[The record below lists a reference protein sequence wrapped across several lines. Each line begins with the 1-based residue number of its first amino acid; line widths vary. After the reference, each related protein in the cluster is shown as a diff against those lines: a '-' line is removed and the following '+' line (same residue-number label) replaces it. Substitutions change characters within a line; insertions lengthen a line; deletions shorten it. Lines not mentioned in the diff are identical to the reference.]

1 MTLKDLSELEWKYQC
16 SKTQMRPDYVPKTKF
31 SDTTANGLTKAVVT
45 FLNLSGHRADRISS
59 SGRYIDDSKIVTDVT
74 GAQRVLGKGKW
85 IKGQTR
91 KGYSDIDA
99 TIFGRSCKIEIKIKD
114 KVSKEQ
120 IAFAEAERKAGGQYW
135 VVRSFEEFIKNY
147 TQFVEE
153 LNKK

>member
-16 SKTQMRPDYVPKTKF
+16 SKTQMRPDYVPKTVFNDK
-31 SDTTANGLTKAVVT
+31 TANSLTKCVVT
-45 FLNLSGHRADRISS
+45 FLNLKGHRADRISS
-59 SGRYIDDSKIVTDVT
+59 SGRYIDESKIVTDVT

-91 KGYSDIDA
+91 KGYSDINS
-99 TIFGRSCKIEIKIKD
+99 TIFGFSVQIEIKMKD

-135 VVRSFEEFIKNY
+135 VVHNFEEFINEY
-147 TQFVEE
+147 
-153 LNKK
+153 NKFLLSLGR